1 MLIVKVGQNE
11 IKEELEE
18 TDIQKFFYTFKH
30 IKHWSSFFFLL
41 VISDFIGQIV
51 KFFLRL
57 VAPVGGSNNF
67 IRYFLSRRDQRTGS
81 GFLPWNLSMGIE
93 DLENLFK
100 SFLCAF
106 LVL

>member
-1 MLIVKVGQNE
+1 MVI
-11 IKEELEE
+11 
-18 TDIQKFFYTFKH
+18 
-30 IKHWSSFFFLL
+30 FFFLL
-41 VISDFIGQIV
+41 VISDFIGQII

-106 LVL
+106 LVF